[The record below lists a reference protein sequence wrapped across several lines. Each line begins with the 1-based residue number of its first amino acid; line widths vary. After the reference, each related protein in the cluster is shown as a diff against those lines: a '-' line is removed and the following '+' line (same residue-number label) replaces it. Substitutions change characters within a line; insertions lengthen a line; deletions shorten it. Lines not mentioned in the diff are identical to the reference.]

1 MTLEDLVAPLDLCKK
16 IPDGKFEDTAL
27 VWNTGYIKGYCYPT
41 KRGEGFIYLAP
52 APTVQEILADL
63 AKDGLSPKIH
73 GFMHGENLLWN
84 IASEKYGESA
94 AEIALKLWFE
104 LTAEKSEKS
113 DKAERD

>member
-1 MTLEDLVAPLDLCKK
+1 MALEDLVPPLDLCKQ
-16 IPDGKFEDTAL
+16 IPEGKLADSAL
-27 VWNTGYIKGYCYPT
+27 VWCSDHDSWYIDAREFCDPYA
-41 KRGEGFIYLAP
+41 LP

-73 GFMHGENLLWN
+73 AFMHGENLLWN

-104 LTAEKSEKS
+104 LVE
-113 DKAERD
+113 DKEQK